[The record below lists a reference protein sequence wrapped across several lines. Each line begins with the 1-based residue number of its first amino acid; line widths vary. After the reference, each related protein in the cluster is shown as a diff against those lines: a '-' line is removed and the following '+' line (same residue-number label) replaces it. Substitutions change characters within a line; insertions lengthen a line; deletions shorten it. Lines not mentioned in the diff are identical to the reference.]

1 MKKLIL
7 LGAVMLSVTGLIAAD
22 KIFEINEQH
31 EILLPKS
38 KMLGF
43 SGIGFEKFA
52 GYRFNSQDSGIV
64 LECAD
69 SMPAALTVA
78 FTAVL
83 PELPQKDSVL
93 FLRPGFHNTLFV
105 TPQGKVG
112 VSIWSKDK
120 ATGKY
125 SNNIKILSKRA
136 VRPGDGR
143 FFRTALTIEPA
154 EGGKSMVKL
163 YLDGALEE
171 EKTIDSELYGYS
183 RVFHIG
189 GAPQIK
195 NITGFNGIIRSA
207 LVCSG
212 ALSPDEIASLR

>member
-1 MKKLIL
+1 MKKWIL
-7 LGAVMLSVTGLIAAD
+7 LGAVMLFATGLIGAD
-22 KIFEINEQH
+22 QIFEINEQN

-43 SGIGFEKFA
+43 SGIGFEKSA

-64 LECAD
+64 LECAN

-78 FTAVL
+78 FTAGL
-83 PELPQKDSVL
+83 SELPKKDSVL

-112 VSIWSKDK
+112 VSIWSKDN

-125 SNNIKILSKRA
+125 NNIKILSKRA

-154 EGGKSMVKL
+154 EGGKSIVKL

-171 EKTIDSELYGYS
+171 EKTIDTQLFGYS

-195 NITGFNGIIRSA
+195 NITGFNGVIRSA
-207 LVCSG
+207 LVCGG
-212 ALSPDEIASLR
+212 ALTPDEIASLR